1 MEVKKMKH
9 FFKLTPI
16 FVLLVLAVTY
26 LTSIPA
32 MAKSDYWTDS
42 GGQYNFYLDYM
53 FPKRNVGPK
62 PQLIPPK
69 KLTVNTSPRSD
80 IFTDSG
86 SQYGFYL
93 DYMLPKRNVGPKPAV
108 HPVKKI
114 TVDTKTVYDYS
125 PTPNDFYLDWM
136 RPRIKPDPMS
146 RKSIRF
152 LTRQA
157 SDAENQ
163 FVSNQNNK

>member
-1 MEVKKMKH
+1 MKH

-32 MAKSDYWTDS
+32 MANSDYWTDS
-42 GGQYNFYLDYM
+42 GAQYNFYLDYM

-62 PQLIPPK
+62 PEVHPVK

-80 IFTDSG
+80 FFTDSG
-86 SQYGFYL
+86 SQYGFYF
-93 DYMLPKRNVGPKPAV
+93 DYMYPKRNVGPKPAV

-114 TVDTKTVYDYS
+114 TVDTKAVYDYS
-125 PTPNDFYLDWM
+125 PTPNDFYLNWM
-136 RPRIKPDPMS
+136 LPRIKPDPKS
-146 RKSIRF
+146 RKAIRF

-157 SDAENQ
+157 PDTENQ